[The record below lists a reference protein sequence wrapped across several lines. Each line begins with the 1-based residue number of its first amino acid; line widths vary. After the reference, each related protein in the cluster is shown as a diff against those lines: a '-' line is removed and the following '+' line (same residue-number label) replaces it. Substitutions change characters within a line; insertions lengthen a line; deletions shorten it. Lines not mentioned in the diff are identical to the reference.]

1 MGFLDLVKKNPI
13 NSIAIGLAGL
23 AVVAAGSVMI
33 ADRAKYAAYEDK
45 YNKEQEELLA
55 TFPAKPKS
63 VALDNDFLTYD
74 EEGAKVTKSKSKYKK
89 DYTFY
94 ARDAEIAPAN
104 SDVAQEYVK
113 VDDTFL
119 GEAIS
124 GLDRKGGAVSF
135 TVLTKDHGYSDI
147 DVALRTNWVNDKGEY
162 VEMKDL
168 TSYIKIQLNGL
179 EVDCSD
185 ITLSNSRDF
194 SHLILKESFLLK
206 GENTVTF
213 TTSAYNPYENKETY
227 LYVMPDIRNIT
238 VMTDV
243 DVHLATYDVD
253 DSEFQTSFRLCELP
267 DFSKIKVT
275 KKIGD
280 PEDAKHYKE
289 SETDGSK
296 YAYSIDYENNK
307 ALLRCSPKA
316 IHSIDVTIDKSA
328 ESNTITGQLSG
339 KDANIVLTSATEISA
354 TIDGKTCTA
363 KVSLSGKGLARIKV
377 LEKLSGDD
385 EAFAALPKSIGIEE
399 DNGDLKIVTTR
410 YYMSTTKANTG
421 TGGTTGPSQT
431 GNTYFAINSEEYLTA
446 FWNWTWNGDE
456 ALCLKCTYTMNG
468 SSITLN
474 SCLEYNTRDEWQYL
488 SNKTF
493 TVQAISYD
501 DIPTNLTSKS
511 HFVIYAD

>member
-1 MGFLDLVKKNPI
+1 MGFLDFVKKSPI
-13 NSIAIGLAGL
+13 NSAAIGLAGL
-23 AVVAAGSVMI
+23 AVVAAGTVMI

-45 YNKEQEELLA
+45 YNKEQSELLA

-74 EEGAKVTKSKSKYKK
+74 ADGGNVVKSKSKYKK

-94 ARDAEIAPAN
+94 ARDAVIAPAN

-113 VDDTFL
+113 IDDSFL

-135 TVLTKDHGYSDI
+135 SILTKDHGYSDI
-147 DVALRTNWVNDKGEY
+147 DVALRTNWVDDDGNYLPIEK
-162 VEMKDL
+162 L
-168 TSYIKIQLNGL
+168 SSYIKIQVNGL
-179 EVDCSD
+179 EVDAES
-185 ITLSNSRDF
+185 INLSNSREF
-194 SHLILKESFLLK
+194 SHFIMKDTFLLK

-227 LYVMPDIRNIT
+227 LYVMPDIRNLT

-243 DVHLATYDVD
+243 GVYLAEYEVD
-253 DSEFQTSFRLCELP
+253 ADEFPTSYRLCELP
-267 DFSKIKVT
+267 DASKIKVT
-275 KKIGD
+275 KKLGD
-280 PEDAKHYKE
+280 PEDGKHYKE
-289 SETDGSK
+289 EKGDGSK
-296 YAYSIDYENNK
+296 YAYSIDYANSK
-307 ALLRCSPKA
+307 FLLKCSPKSVK
-316 IHSIDVTIDKSA
+316 SIDITIDKSA
-328 ESNTITGQLSG
+328 ASNTITGQIGG
-339 KDANIVLTSATEISA
+339 KDATIIVTSENEISA
-354 TIDGKTCTA
+354 TVDGKTCTA
-363 KVSLSGKGLARIKV
+363 KVALSGKGLARIKV
-377 LEKLSGDD
+377 IEKLTGDD
-385 EAFAALPKSIGIEE
+385 EAFAALPKNLGIED
-399 DNGDLKIVTTR
+399 DNGTLKIVTTR

-431 GNTYFAINSEEYLTA
+431 GNTYFAINSEDYLTA

-501 DIPTNLTSKS
+501 DIPTNLTSKT

>member
-1 MGFLDLVKKNPI
+1 MGFLDLVKKSPI

-45 YNKEQEELLA
+45 YNKEQAELLA
-55 TFPAKPKS
+55 TFPAKPKA
-63 VALDNDFLTYD
+63 VALDNDFLKFD
-74 EEGAKVTKSKSKYKK
+74 EDGGKVVKSKSKYKK
-89 DYTFY
+89 DFTFY
-94 ARDAEIAPAN
+94 ARDAAIAPAN

-113 VDDTFL
+113 IDDTYL

-135 TVLTKDHGYSDI
+135 SILTKDHGYSDI
-147 DVALRTNWVNDKGEY
+147 DVALRTNWVDDDGKY

-168 TSYIKIQLNGL
+168 SSYIKIQVNGL
-179 EVDCSD
+179 EVDASSIDLSD
-185 ITLSNSRDF
+185 SREF
-194 SHLILKESFLLK
+194 SHFIMKDTFLLK

-213 TTSAYNPYENKETY
+213 TTSAYNPYKNKETY
-227 LYVMPDIRNIT
+227 LYVMPDIRNLT

-243 DVHLATYDVD
+243 DVYLAEYEVNAD
-253 DSEFQTSFRLCELP
+253 EFPTSYRLCELP
-267 DFSKIKVT
+267 DVSKIKVT
-275 KKIGD
+275 KRLGN

-289 SETDGSK
+289 ENGDGSK
-296 YAYSIDYENNK
+296 YAYSIDYANSK
-307 ALLRCSPKA
+307 VLLKCSPKSVQA
-316 IHSIDVTIDKSA
+316 IDVTIDKSA
-328 ESNTITGQLSG
+328 SSNTFTGTLSN
-339 KDANIVLTSATEISA
+339 KDASIVLTSENEISA
-354 TIDGKTCTA
+354 TIDGKSCTA

-385 EAFAALPKSIGIEE
+385 EAFAALPKSIGIED
-399 DNGDLKIVTTR
+399 DNGTLKIVTTR

-431 GNTYFAINSEEYLTA
+431 GNTYFAINCEEYLTA